1 MMHSLMISLV
11 GVRVLLLLQGVLA
24 FTTVAQGTIGQV
36 LEPREVVVRS
46 DEAWELLWSEN
57 SPQTNRPAVD
67 FSQTLLV
74 GMFLGSRPTA
84 GFTVE
89 IVQVR
94 RQGTLAVVE
103 YVEHRPAPGT
113 LTAQVLTAPFHVVSL
128 PRDVHTVRFT
138 RLEPSG

>member
-1 MMHSLMISLV
+1 MHSLMISLV